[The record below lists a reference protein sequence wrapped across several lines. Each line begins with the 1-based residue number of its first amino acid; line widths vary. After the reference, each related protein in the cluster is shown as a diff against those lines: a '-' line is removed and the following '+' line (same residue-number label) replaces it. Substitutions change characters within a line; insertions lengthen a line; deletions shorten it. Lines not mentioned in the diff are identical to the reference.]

1 MEVDNLPIIKV
12 YDIDYSFIVKN
23 YLNPE
28 MWNKE
33 WNIFAYKGF
42 VFKLKIYSIECAD
55 KKIRFYV
62 SLEDTLNHDDYWAE
76 WDSYPYRAGFS
87 LYYSLKIDDVKFLKN
102 KIYSTMKSCIEQL
115 ERNKSKGLE
124 EYQEMRDDKYSER
137 RILEKIAEDF
147 LDDNNV
153 TNQEI
158 RDVYIENYVDNNSHV
173 ETRMKEFVDNNKYR
187 LLTDLYMILGN
198 SQQDEQLL
206 EEILEI
212 DGDYEN
218 IYNEV
223 KEYMVQLETEEGQ
236 EELKDNLEDI

>member
-1 MEVDNLPIIKV
+1 
-12 YDIDYSFIVKN
+12 
-23 YLNPE
+23 
-28 MWNKE
+28 
-33 WNIFAYKGF
+33 
-42 VFKLKIYSIECAD
+42 
-55 KKIRFYV
+55 
-62 SLEDTLNHDDYWAE
+62 
-76 WDSYPYRAGFS
+76 
-87 LYYSLKIDDVKFLKN
+87 
-102 KIYSTMKSCIEQL
+102 MKSCIEQL

-198 SQQDEQLL
+198 SQQDEGLL
-206 EEILEI
+206 EEVLAV
-212 DGDYEN
+212 DSDYEN
-218 IYNEV
+218 IYEEV